1 MPTLHPRPKSQWP
14 RRSSRVSAGV
24 ACALLLLTAFNATTV
39 ALAAESR
46 SGAEVVIETGVPVR
60 DDLYV
65 AAGFVRIE
73 GDVAGD
79 VTALAADL
87 RVEGQVGGSVNALS
101 GRTVVEGSVGRTLR
115 VAGGLVEIR
124 GRVGGDVIVAG
135 GWARIHPGS
144 SVDGDVVVWGGSVDV
159 DGRVGGDV
167 RGSATRMTL
176 GGPITGSVDVG
187 VSHLDVNSGASVAG
201 DLAYTSPWEA
211 SIPAGAEIGGDVR
224 YTSANPVAIDDAETT
239 MTLLGP
245 LRRLL
250 WALITGA
257 VIVALL
263 PRGAELVA
271 RRVRRLLPSFATGL
285 VAVWLVPLLAILL
298 ILTPVGLPIGV
309 IAALCWGIALYVG
322 PIFAGLALGSRLL
335 PRRWDDGGRGFNL
348 LGMTLGIIALSVV
361 RLLPLPYLS
370 SVVGLLAT
378 VLGLGAI
385 VLTAID
391 RGRPRRR
398 TVPVALAGNRS

>member
-1 MPTLHPRPKSQWP
+1 M
-14 RRSSRVSAGV
+14 AG
-24 ACALLLLTAFNATTV
+24 ALLLLAALSATSI

-46 SGAEVVIETGVPVR
+46 SGGEVVVETGAPVR
-60 DDLYV
+60 EDLYV

-101 GRTVVEGSVGRTLR
+101 ARTVVEGSIGRTLR

-124 GRVGGDVIVAG
+124 GRVGGDLIVAG
-135 GWARIHPGS
+135 GWVRVHPGS
-144 SVDGDVVVWGGSVDV
+144 AVDGDVVVSGGNVDV
-159 DGRVGGDV
+159 NGQVGGDV
-167 RGSATRMTL
+167 RGSTTRMTL
-176 GGPITGSVDVG
+176 GGRIGGGVEVDVSQLS
-187 VSHLDVNSGASVAG
+187 VRSGASIAG
-201 DLAYTSPWEA
+201 DLVYTSPWDA
-211 SIPAGAEIGGDVR
+211 SVPAGAEIGGDVR
-224 YTSANPVAIDDAETT
+224 YTSANPVAIDDAEST

-245 LRRLL
+245 LRWLL

-263 PRGAELVA
+263 PRGAEVVA
-271 RRVRRLLPSFATGL
+271 RRARRLLPSFATGL
-285 VAVWLVPLLAILL
+285 LAVWTVPLLAILL

-309 IAALCWGIALYVG
+309 LTVLCWGIALFVG

-348 LGMTLGIIALSVV
+348 LGMTLGVIALSIV

-391 RGRPRRR
+391 RGRLRRR
-398 TVPVALAGNRS
+398 TVPVALAGNRP